1 MPVPRWYQAT
11 GSTYEDHEVN
21 KGEELDLASKVK
33 LITEIP
39 LLSRIGPDNI
49 AHLAASSDVLRFSSG
64 HILFR
69 QGDIG
74 KEAYIIISGEAE
86 VITEGPEGEISV
98 ATIGQHEFVGEIALL
113 VDVPRTATVVASGD
127 LSTLMVSKEMFYH
140 MVVEY
145 PTVAIEVM
153 RELANRL
160 LATTARLRETSSDM
174 DTIHLSG

>member
-1 MPVPRWYQAT
+1 MK
-11 GSTYEDHEVN
+11 E
-21 KGEELDLASKVK
+21 GEELDLADKVS
-33 LITEIP
+33 LIKEIP
-39 LLSRIGPDNI
+39 LLSKIGPDNI
-49 AHLAASSDVLRFSSG
+49 AHLASSSDILSFSSG

-86 VITEGPEGEISV
+86 VVTEGSEGEISV

-113 VDVPRTATVVASGD
+113 IDVPRTATVVASGD
-127 LSTLMVSKEMFYH
+127 LSTLMISKEMFYH
-140 MVVEY
+140 MVGEY
-145 PTVAIEVM
+145 PTVGMEVM

-160 LATTARLRETSSDM
+160 WATTTRLRETSSDI